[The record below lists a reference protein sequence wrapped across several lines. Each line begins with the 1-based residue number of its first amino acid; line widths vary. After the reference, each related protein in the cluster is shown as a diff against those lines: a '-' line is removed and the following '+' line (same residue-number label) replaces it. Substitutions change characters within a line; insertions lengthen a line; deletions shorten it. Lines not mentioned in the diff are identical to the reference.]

1 MTQDTSIAWCAISCG
16 ETRDAKQGKKDKSS
30 TKSFFKRVTDA
41 NFDWSLSD
49 DIQYTYEVVQPSLQP
64 TSQPGE
70 DTIPDRDLNENISA
84 KRVQKNKY
92 RNMVNNVSRSL
103 SPSLSPGLLHSLCA
117 RGCYRDG
124 ICIFFPIVALLNRK
138 SKYTTQDEI
147 FFRLSKHMWCRLI
160 WSFNG
165 TRERKKEMKI
175 TSSRLF
181 AI

>member
-103 SPSLSPGLLHSLCA
+103 SPSLSLPVSCIRCA
-117 RGCYRDG
+117 RVDA
-124 ICIFFPIVALLNRK
+124 IEMASVFFPNRRFIE
-138 SKYTTQDEI
+138 S
-147 FFRLSKHMWCRLI
+147 
-160 WSFNG
+160 
-165 TRERKKEMKI
+165 
-175 TSSRLF
+175 
-181 AI
+181 